1 MRWRAKKQVS
11 RHWQAWPHQQIVR
24 PSFVKMAICFLSL
37 KAGCLYCRDHENEK
51 QLIHLPL
58 NFKSGAGMTKYSC
71 ATPSSVKAL
80 PLVKYGVKCCGRAMT
95 GRFFMAH
102 HCIIDVLTLSCL
114 STKGWRMLTSK
125 WLLQFFWM
133 MIAFA
138 RLSAQSRRAS
148 YTPSDRGQFGT
159 GQG

>member
-1 MRWRAKKQVS
+1 MTTSANC
-11 RHWQAWPHQQIVR
+11 QALIRQDGDLLFELEGR
-24 PSFVKMAICFLSL
+24 LSVL
-37 KAGCLYCRDHENEK
+37 RRDHENEK